1 MYNMIIY
8 IHMYEVCSSDTYCR
22 KDVSDFLFCERLVQ
36 LVGMNRSN
44 QDKISL
50 SKYYSKYY
58 PAVSFRYL
66 TINREII
73 F

>member
-44 QDKISL
+44 QDKNKLVKIL
-50 SKYYSKYY
+50 SR
-58 PAVSFRYL
+58 SF
-66 TINREII
+66 

>member
-1 MYNMIIY
+1 
-8 IHMYEVCSSDTYCR
+8 MYEVCSSDTYCR

-50 SKYYSKYY
+50 SKYY